1 MLKTILLVGLGGGI
15 GSALRYLTS
24 VTIHK
29 FYGSTFPLATF
40 VVNIV
45 GCFIFG
51 LLFSYFSKHAAQSE
65 QLRFFL
71 ITGFCGGYTTFSTFS
86 AENFHLIQSG
96 NYFIPAINIAVS
108 VLFGILAVFL
118 GMVMVK

>member
-1 MLKTILLVGLGGGI
+1 MLKTILLVGLGGAI

-65 QLRFFL
+65 QLRCFL

-118 GMVMVK
+118 GMFLVK

>member
-24 VTIHK
+24 TAINK

-40 VVNIV
+40 VVNII

-51 LLFSYFSKHAAQSE
+51 LLFAYFSKHAEQSE

-86 AENFHLIQSG
+86 AENFQLIESG
-96 NYFIPAINIAVS
+96 NYFIPAINITVS
-108 VLFGILAVFL
+108 VLLGIAAVFL
-118 GMVMVK
+118 GIQIAK

>member
-1 MLKTILLVGLGGGI
+1 MLKTLLIVGLGGGI

-24 VTIHK
+24 VAIHK

-40 VVNIV
+40 VVNSV

-51 LLFSYFSKHAAQSE
+51 LLFAYFGKHTEQSE

-86 AENFHLIQSG
+86 AENFHMIESG
-96 NYFIPAINIAVS
+96 NYFLPAINITVS
-108 VLFGILAVFL
+108 VLFGILAVFI
-118 GMVMVK
+118 GMVLVK

>member
-1 MLKTILLVGLGGGI
+1 MLKTLLFVGFGGGI

-24 VTIHK
+24 AIINK

-51 LLFSYFSKHAAQSE
+51 LLFAYYSKHAEQSE
-65 QLRFFL
+65 QFRFFL

-86 AENFHLIQSG
+86 AENFHLIESG
-96 NYFIPAINIAVS
+96 NYCIPVINITVS
-108 VLFGILAVFL
+108 VFLGIAAVFL
-118 GMVMVK
+118 GMTLVK

>member
-15 GSALRYLTS
+15 GSAFRYLTS
-24 VTIHK
+24 VAIHK
-29 FYGSTFPLATF
+29 FYGSSFPLATF
-40 VVNIV
+40 VVNII

-51 LLFSYFSKHAAQSE
+51 LFFAYFSKHAAQSE

-86 AENFHLIQSG
+86 AENFHLIESG
-96 NYFIPAINIAVS
+96 NYLIPATNITAS
-108 VLFGILAVFL
+108 VLLGLAAIFL
-118 GMVMVK
+118 GIQIGK

>member
-1 MLKTILLVGLGGGI
+1 MLKTLLLVGLGGGI
-15 GSALRYLTS
+15 GSVLRYLTS
-24 VTIHK
+24 ATINK

-40 VVNIV
+40 VVNVV

-51 LLFSYFSKHAAQSE
+51 LLFAYFSKHAEQSE

-86 AENFHLIQSG
+86 AENFHLIESG
-96 NYFIPAINIAVS
+96 NYFIPAINITVS
-108 VLFGILAVFL
+108 VLFGILAVFI
-118 GMVMVK
+118 GMVLVK

>member
-15 GSALRYLTS
+15 GSSLRYLTS

-40 VVNIV
+40 VVNSI

-51 LLFSYFSKHAAQSE
+51 LLFAYFSKQAEQSE

-71 ITGFCGGYTTFSTFS
+71 ITGFCGGFTTFSAFS
-86 AENFHLIQSG
+86 AENFQLIESG
-96 NYFIPAINIAVS
+96 NYFIPAINITVS
-108 VLFGILAVFL
+108 VLLGIAAVFL
-118 GMVMVK
+118 GIQIGR

>member
-15 GSALRYLTS
+15 GSALRYLTN
-24 VTIHK
+24 VAIHK

-51 LLFSYFSKHAAQSE
+51 LLFSYLSKHAAQSE
-65 QLRFFL
+65 QLRYLL

-86 AENFHLIQSG
+86 AENIQLIESG
-96 NYFIPAINIAVS
+96 NYFIPALYITSS

-118 GMVMVK
+118 GMFLVK

>member
-1 MLKTILLVGLGGGI
+1 MLKTLLIVGLGGGI
-15 GSALRYLTS
+15 GSALRYFTS
-24 VTIHK
+24 VAIHK

-40 VVNIV
+40 VVNSV

-51 LLFSYFSKHAAQSE
+51 LLFAYFSKHAEQSE

-86 AENFHLIQSG
+86 AENFHLIESG
-96 NYFIPAINIAVS
+96 NYFIPAINITVS
-108 VLFGILAVFL
+108 VLFGILAVFI
-118 GMVMVK
+118 GMVLVK